1 MPSSHHSEN
10 RASEAEISLNST
22 QADSLRECSCSELRD
37 ENKICHPR
45 AIRGLLG
52 SGGLRHGGHV
62 YGAASSRVSPDSR
75 DIDAEEGSMCSEHV
89 ILKFAGS
96 NCPGCTSKIS
106 KALES
111 VSSVYNLQMNTML
124 LRAEFDLDLT
134 KSSIRDVMESVRS
147 TTGRA
152 CERIGDGWQELDVV
166 GLSVS
171 RKFADSML
179 PAGVKD
185 VTELSQDTFSVKYDA
200 KVIGAR
206 HLLKALN
213 AVLDGSVS
221 LAPAK
226 AHDEVP
232 ADIRKAAYM
241 TMLSS
246 VITVPILVL
255 AWAPLPE
262 HKTIYGALSLAFA
275 TVIQVVIAG
284 PFYPRALR
292 SLILT
297 RVIDM
302 DLLIVLS
309 TSITYGFSV
318 ASFICQTKGT
328 NLASEVYF
336 ETSTL
341 LITLIMVGRLIGD
354 FACHRAMKSTSIIS
368 FQQQFAFVVDT
379 SDPYTDDGLEVDVR
393 LLQYGD
399 VFRVK
404 PGCVVVTDGIIVSGA
419 SEFDESIMTG
429 EASLVEKFVGSAVI
443 AGSVNHCATVLVQL
457 TRLPGENIIDE
468 IAGMVEQ
475 VMHSKPKIQ
484 QTADRVAAWIV
495 PAAGILAILTLVIWF
510 VVAKSA
516 RKESATS
523 AVLNAIPYAIS
534 VLIVSCP
541 CAIGMAVPIVLMVA
555 SAVGVKH
562 GVIFRSAEAMRVAR
576 GATHIVFDS
585 TGTLTE
591 GCLSVLTEEY
601 FSGSQQL
608 TGALALALTSHS
620 EHPVSSAVATYLEA
634 AGFKPALVAD
644 CTSVIGKGVEA
655 SWNGEIVRVG
665 NAHWLGVETLAPVQ
679 SLLSRNL
686 TVSCVSRGG
695 RLLAAFGL
703 ESPLRDDAS
712 AVVAKLVER
721 GIAVSIMSG
730 NETGAV
736 QKIATELGIPH
747 EDVKAKCTPLEKQEH
762 VKELMQ
768 TGNNT
773 VIFCGDGINDEAALA
788 QANVGLRINNGTR
801 VMRNAGNAVLTGPS
815 LSGILVLID
824 LSRHCHRQIV
834 FNFTWAVFYNVFAI
848 LLAAGA
854 FIKIRLSPEY
864 AGLGEAVSVLPVIF
878 VPMHLRWRKYL

>member
-1 MPSSHHSEN
+1 MRYATPGQS
-10 RASEAEISLNST
+10 
-22 QADSLRECSCSELRD
+22 
-37 ENKICHPR
+37 
-45 AIRGLLG
+45 GLLD
-52 SGGLRHGGHV
+52 SGGANGLRHGNGGRV
-62 YGAASSRVSPDSR
+62 YGAASSRVSPGSEA
-75 DIDAEEGSMCSEHV
+75 IDAEEGWMCSEHM

-96 NCPGCTSKIS
+96 NCPGCTSKITKFLDS
-106 KALES
+106 M
-111 VSSVYNLQMNTML
+111 SSVHNLRMNPIL

-134 KSSIRDVMESVRS
+134 KSSIRDVMESIRR

-152 CERIGDGWQELDVV
+152 CERIGDGWQEFDVV
-166 GLSVS
+166 VLSVS
-171 RKFADSML
+171 EKFADSML

-185 VTELSQDTFSVKYDA
+185 VTKLSKETFSVKYDP

-213 AVLDGSVS
+213 AGLDGSVS
-221 LAPAK
+221 LAPRK
-226 AHDEVP
+226 SQDDVP

-241 TMLSS
+241 TILSS
-246 VITVPILVL
+246 ALTVPILVL

-262 HKTIYGALSLAFA
+262 HKITYGALSLAFA

-302 DLLIVLS
+302 DLLIVLT

-318 ASFICQTKGT
+318 ASFICQIKGT
-328 NLASEVYF
+328 NLATGMYF

-341 LITLIMVGRLIGD
+341 LITLIMMGRLLGD
-354 FACHRAMKSTSIIS
+354 LACHRAVKWTSVKP
-368 FQQQFAFVVDT
+368 FQQQFAFPVDT
-379 SDPYTDDGLEVDVR
+379 SDPYTDDGLEVDFR

-399 VFRVK
+399 VFRVE
-404 PGCVVVTDGIIVSGA
+404 PGCGVVTDGTVVSGV
-419 SEFDESIMTG
+419 SEFDESIISG
-429 EASLVEKFVGSAVI
+429 EASLVEKMVGSAVI
-443 AGSVNHCATVLVQL
+443 AGSVNHCGTVLVQL
-457 TRLPGENIIDE
+457 TRLPGENTIDE

-475 VMHSKPKIQ
+475 VMHLKPKIQ

-495 PAAGILAILTLVIWF
+495 PAAGILAILTLVIRF
-510 VVAKSA
+510 AVAKSA

-523 AVLNAIPYAIS
+523 AILNAIPYAIS
-534 VLIVSCP
+534 VLVVSCP
-541 CAIGMAVPIVLMVA
+541 CAMGMAVPIVLMVA

-562 GVIFRSAEAMRVAR
+562 GLVFRSAEAMRVAR
-576 GATHIVFDS
+576 SATHIVFDS
-585 TGTLTE
+585 TGTLTK
-591 GCLSVLTEEY
+591 GCLSVLIEEY

-608 TGALALALTSHS
+608 TAALALALTSQS
-620 EHPVSSAVATYLEA
+620 EHPVSSAVATHLEA
-634 AGFKPALVAD
+634 AGFKPACVAD
-644 CTSVIGKGVEA
+644 CTPVIGKGVEA

-665 NAHWLGVETLAPVQ
+665 NARWLGVETLSPVQ
-679 SLLSRNL
+679 SLFARNL
-686 TVSCVSRGG
+686 TVMCVSLGG

-703 ESPLRDDAS
+703 DAPLRDDAS
-712 AVVAKLVER
+712 TVVAKLVER

-768 TGNNT
+768 SGNNT

-788 QANVGLRINNGTR
+788 QASVGLRINNGTH
-801 VMRNAGNAVLTGPS
+801 VMRNAGDAALIGPS

-824 LSRHCHRQIV
+824 PSCHCHHQIV
-834 FNFTWAVFYNVFAI
+834 FNFTWAAFYNIFAI

-854 FIKIRLSPEY
+854 FIKIRLPPQY
-864 AGLGEAVSVLPVIF
+864 AGLGEVVSVLPVIF
-878 VPMHLRWRKYL
+878 VPLHLRWREYL